1 VIQQTLPVRRHVV
14 VRASQE
20 AAFDMFTTGIDRW
33 WPRGHHIGTTELAEV
48 VLEPREG
55 GRWYARHVDGS
66 ETSTGYVIDWEPH
79 DRVVLAWQINRDWRY
94 DPALLTR
101 VEVRF
106 VAEAPDRTRVELEH
120 GDLDRFGPAAEKMRD
135 TFEQPGAWDATLEQF
150 AAVIERGR

>member
-1 VIQQTLPVRRHVV
+1 MIQQLQPVRRDVV

-20 AAFDMFTTGIDRW
+20 AAFTMFTGGIDRW
-33 WPRGHHIGTTELAEV
+33 WPRAHHIGKADLAEV

-66 ETSTGYVIDWEPH
+66 ETSTGYVMEWEPH
-79 DRVVLAWQINRDWRY
+79 ERVVLAWQIDADWRY
-94 DPALLTR
+94 DPTLITR

-120 GDLDRFGPAAEKMRD
+120 RDLERFGPAAEKMRD
-135 TFEQPGAWDATLEQF
+135 TFDRPGAWDATLEAYA
-150 AAVIERGR
+150 AAVERA